1 MLAAGYNA
9 LGPQMFCV
17 PRDIDRIFFY
27 VVVFQPLRRI
37 NININRHFLTYLL
50 TYLLTYYS
58 VLPQVNP
65 RNHVMCLFTVED
77 ETYQCDLKLARFPGS
92 LTVT

>member
-1 MLAAGYNA
+1 VLAAGYNA
-9 LGPQMFCV
+9 LGPQMCCV

-58 VLPQVNP
+58 VLPQVETNFEPKKP
-65 RNHVMCLFTVED
+65 RYVPV
-77 ETYQCDLKLARFPGS
+77 YSGR
-92 LTVT
+92 